1 MTELLNFHFSLSC
14 IGEGNGNPL
23 QCFCLENPRN
33 GGAWWAAIYG
43 VPQSRTRLKRL
54 SSSSSSVCMSTSL
67 SQVVPPSP
75 PSPSGTLLGESVYPY
90 YFLSLLPG
98 SNVPWGQCKES
109 QEFSVASDEPPGPE
123 QVLVPL
129 CRPLYLDQ
137 GLNPCCLHWKR
148 RVLTT
153 GSQGNFL
160 WEDRHSIHFQ
170 CTENTSAGFPLPF
183 FLVTKSLSCHCRW
196 LCGLMDKAS
205 DFGSEDYRFESC
217 HGRKDGLLFEGFQGG
232 SSGKESTCN
241 AGAAGNAGLI
251 PG

>member
-1 MTELLNFHFSLSC
+1 MYVCQHHSL
-14 IGEGNGNPL
+14 
-23 QCFCLENPRN
+23 
-33 GGAWWAAIYG
+33 
-43 VPQSRTRLKRL
+43 KL
-54 SSSSSSVCMSTSL
+54 SH
-67 SQVVPPSP
+67 P
-75 PSPSGTLLGESVYPY
+75 
-90 YFLSLLPG
+90 LLPHPQG
-98 SNVPWGQCKES
+98 LFWGKACIHITSCHFYLGAMFPGASAKKVRNFPWPMTN
-109 QEFSVASDEPPGPE
+109 PPGPE
-123 QVLVPL
+123 QDHVPL

-183 FLVTKSLSCHCRW
+183 FLVTKSLSCHCQW

-217 HGRKDGLLFEGFQGG
+217 HGRKDGLLFEGFPGG

>member
-1 MTELLNFHFSLSC
+1 MTSDQKFAGSSPATVARGWVAFRGLRAWVSKKHMTELLHFHFSLSC

-109 QEFSVASDEPPGPE
+109 QEFSLANDQPPRARTRSCAFV
-123 QVLVPL
+123 QTFVP
-129 CRPLYLDQ
+129 
-137 GLNPCCLHWKR
+137 
-148 RVLTT
+148 
-153 GSQGNFL
+153 
-160 WEDRHSIHFQ
+160 
-170 CTENTSAGFPLPF
+170 
-183 FLVTKSLSCHCRW
+183 
-196 LCGLMDKAS
+196 
-205 DFGSEDYRFESC
+205 
-217 HGRKDGLLFEGFQGG
+217 
-232 SSGKESTCN
+232 
-241 AGAAGNAGLI
+241 
-251 PG
+251 